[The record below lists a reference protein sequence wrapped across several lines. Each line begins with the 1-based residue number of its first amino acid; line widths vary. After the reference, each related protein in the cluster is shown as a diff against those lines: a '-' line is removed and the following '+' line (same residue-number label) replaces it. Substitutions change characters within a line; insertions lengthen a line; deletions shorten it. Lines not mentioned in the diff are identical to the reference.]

1 MPDDL
6 EIPFDSFFKNK
17 EGSGKSYKED
27 QLDIKNLISNEL
39 NMNKELIE
47 QGDRDSS

>member
-6 EIPFDSFFKNK
+6 EIPFDSFFKNQ
-17 EGSGKSYKED
+17 EGSGKAYKED